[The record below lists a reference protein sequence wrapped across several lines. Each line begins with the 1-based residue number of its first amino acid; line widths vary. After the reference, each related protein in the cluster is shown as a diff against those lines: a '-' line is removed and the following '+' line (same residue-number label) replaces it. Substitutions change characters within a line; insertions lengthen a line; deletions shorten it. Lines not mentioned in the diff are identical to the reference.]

1 MNIKRIMSAL
11 LVVVVLSASALA
23 ASEPRILQQRFD
35 QSTNNLTLYVRNTGG
50 AAVTQVTVGGVSVDD
65 AKIAPD
71 ASETSLVTWLL
82 IDNSSDVP
90 QEMRQKVSDLLTT
103 LLGEKGRGETYNFCT
118 FSDHLSVKL
127 RNSSSFA
134 ELKQQIDGLE
144 YYEQETYLMGAVDEV
159 LSEEASRTGN
169 EFVRIVILSTGGDN
183 VPSGKTIENLRGRL
197 TSSRFTVSNI
207 PIYTIGCDT
216 GENRELLSQMYALST
231 ETYARSWD
239 MNAVG
244 ASDIANIMHWE
255 EIPVRVSL
263 TVPGNLSGGSAQ
275 EVQVTFADGSS
286 AWSSIDIL
294 GSGGENGGG
303 ENGGG
308 GGGGQTGLPIWV
320 IILIVVLV
328 LGLAGAGVAIFLMR
342 NRDKDKI
349 VSVDPVPLSGGRSS
363 HTDILGGGGGGGD
376 GATDILGGGDDY
388 DDATTPIF
396 NDDNDGTSR
405 VLYLTDQDHPE
416 RQFNASLRE
425 PVTIG
430 RGANNRIVLDYDKS
444 ISGSHCEIFTDG
456 YSFRIRD
463 LNSSNGTYIGP
474 DRVVNVMEISSGA
487 TIRLGRLSF
496 RVDIR

>member
-1 MNIKRIMSAL
+1 MNIKRIISAL
-11 LVVVVLSASALA
+11 LVVVVLSASVLA
-23 ASEPRILQQRFD
+23 ASEPRILQQRLD
-35 QSTNNLTLYVRNTGG
+35 QNTNNLTLYVRHTGG
-50 AAVTQVTVGGVSVDD
+50 AAVQQVTVAGVPIED
-65 AKIAPD
+65 AQIAPD
-71 ASETSLVTWLL
+71 ASGTSLVTWLL

-90 QEMRQKVSDLLTT
+90 PEIRQKVSDLLTT

-159 LSEEASRTGN
+159 LSEEANRTGD
-169 EFVRIVILSTGGDN
+169 EFVRIVVLSTGGDN

-197 TSSRFTVSNI
+197 TSARNTVSNI

-216 GENRELLSQMYALST
+216 GENGQLLSQMYALST

-263 TVPGNLSGGSAQ
+263 TIPGNLSNGSSVEIQ
-275 EVQVTFADGSS
+275 TTFADGSS
-286 AWSSIDIL
+286 ARSSEYVL
-294 GSGGENGGG
+294 
-303 ENGGG
+303 GGG
-308 GGGGQTGLPIWV
+308 GGDDGKTDPPVPVPAPKSGLPVWV
-320 IILIVVLV
+320 ILLIVVLV

-342 NRDKDKI
+342 NRDKEKI
-349 VSVDPVPLSGGRSS
+349 VSLDPVPISGGGSS
-363 HTDILGGGGGGGD
+363 RTDIIGGGGD
-376 GATDILGGGDDY
+376 GATDIIGDDDPDNGVTEALF
-388 DDATTPIF
+388 DD
-396 NDDNDGTSR
+396 NNDGTSR

-456 YSFRIRD
+456 RAFRIRD
-463 LNSSNGTYIGP
+463 LNSSNGTYIGS
-474 DRVVNVMEISSGA
+474 DRVVNVMDISSGT
-487 TIRLGRLSF
+487 TIRLGRVNF